1 MTTLP
6 SGVSQSDFDAA
17 MVAMRAAVGEDWV
30 FTSAEDVGL
39 YRDAFSPL
47 WDEAEERLP
56 SAAVAPTAV
65 EEVQAVMRIANRFGI
80 PIYSIST
87 GKNLGYGGSAPNMTG
102 SVVLDL
108 KRMNRIIEVDD
119 RRHFAIV
126 EPGVSYFDL
135 YRHIQD
141 VGLKVW
147 LDVPGPGWG
156 SPVGN
161 SLDHGV
167 GDTWGIY
174 RNHFSAHCGME
185 VVLADG
191 TLIRTGMGA
200 LPGAETWGEY
210 PYGFGPMVDGLFAQG
225 NFGVVTKMGFWLMPE
240 PEAYM
245 TGTITVP
252 DRGDISALI
261 DLVNYLEHQGIGG
274 EPLYGSPIRAD
285 AGHADFQRLTA
296 GGRFP
301 TDAELDDFA
310 RSRGKPFWSVKLQYY
325 GPQEIVQAQWE
336 ATKRLARARLRGAGF
351 TDERFLSLPLG
362 EEDRATVDPVAFG
375 IPSLAT
381 FALTARSERNPDG
394 SDGHLFFSP
403 VIPKSGEA
411 LLKFQRAMWNALG
424 EMGMPRQIGPFTVPN
439 TWMFHSFAV
448 IVVFLISRSDPAE
461 NAKVRETF
469 RHLIRV
475 AAENGW
481 GEYRTAP
488 IFQDDVRATYSFNDN
503 ALLKFHE
510 TLKDAADPKGIL
522 AAGRGGIWPR
532 HLRKKS

>member
-1 MTTLP
+1 MTLST
-6 SGVSQSDFDAA
+6 GVNGAQFQSALSEF
-17 MVAMRAAVGEDWV
+17 RTAVGHDWV
-30 FTSAEDVGL
+30 FSSDEDVAM
-39 YRDAFSPL
+39 YRDAFSPV
-47 WDEAEERLP
+47 WGEAKERLA
-56 SAAVAPTAV
+56 SAALAPANV
-65 EEVQAVMRIANRFGI
+65 EQVQAIMRIANRYKI
-80 PIYSIST
+80 AVYPIST
-87 GKNLGYGGSAPNMTG
+87 GKNLGYGGSAPNFSG

-108 KRMNRIIEVDD
+108 KRMNRVIEVND

-135 YRHIQD
+135 YNYIQD
-141 VGLKVW
+141 CKLKVW

-191 TLIRTGMGA
+191 TLVRTGMGA
-200 LPGAETWGEY
+200 LPGAETWAEY
-210 PYGFGPMVDGLFAQG
+210 PYGFGPTVDGLFAQG
-225 NFGVVTKMGFWLMPE
+225 NFGIVTKMGFWLMPE
-240 PEAYM
+240 PEAYL

-252 DRGDISALI
+252 KRADIAGLI
-261 DLVNYLEHQGIGG
+261 DLVNLLEHQGVSG
-274 EPLYGSPIRAD
+274 EPIYGSPLGGEQKHPVYQKMI
-285 AGHADFQRLTA
+285 A

-310 RSRGKPFWSVKLQYY
+310 TARGKPFWSVKMQFY
-325 GPQEIVQAQWE
+325 GPKEVVEAQWL
-336 ATKRLARARLRGAGF
+336 AAKRIARDRLSGVEF
-351 TDERFLSLPLG
+351 VDERRIALPLSD
-362 EEDRATVDPVAFG
+362 EDRETIDPVAFG
-375 IPSLAT
+375 VPSLAT
-381 FALTARSERNPDG
+381 FALTARSERNPQG
-394 SDGHLFFSP
+394 ADGHLFFSP

-411 LLKFQRAMWNALG
+411 LLKFQRVMWKALIDAG
-424 EMGMPRQIGPFTVPN
+424 VPPQITPFTVPN

-448 IVVFLISRSDPAE
+448 IVVFLISRSDAAA
-461 NAKVRETF
+461 NAKVRSAF
-469 RHLIRV
+469 RHLIKV

-488 IFQDDVRATYSFNDN
+488 EFQDDVRATYSFNDH
-503 ALLKFHE
+503 ALLRFHE
-510 TLKDAADPKGIL
+510 TLKDAADPNGIL

-532 HLRKKS
+532 HLRGQK